1 MANEVYQL
9 VVRKGPRPGQV
20 FPLELDVLTLG
31 RDPIADIVLEDP
43 EVSRHHAK
51 LTQIEAGY
59 QLQDMGSTNGTFVD
73 GQRLAGEAQD
83 LKPGQVVM
91 LGSNVT
97 LVYQAAPAS
106 DPLATMVAPAAA
118 VEHEVPAPDPELET
132 PAEEP
137 DVEIVVEPELDKPPV
152 VEPVEVDLV
161 DETPE
166 SVPEVDEEDALETM
180 YEEQAS
186 VIEAAEVET
195 DSLPTFDE
203 PLPDPD
209 QSLDFETPAPVATF
223 DEPVPE
229 PEPEPDYETPSPLPS
244 FEEPEPPPVFDDI
257 AQPVEDNFDQ
267 TIVDSGEPLPDFEA
281 KPIGGTALEEPADYA
296 AGKGDSTRNRNI
308 IIAVV
313 VVLLLC
319 CCCLLILGAVALS
332 QGEFDSVV
340 YMERGLEIASTVKGH
355 LLF

>member
-51 LTQIEAGY
+51 LTRIAAGY

-73 GQRLAGEAQD
+73 GQRMAGEALD

-118 VEHEVPAPDPELET
+118 AVSADQAPESEPDT
-132 PAEEP
+132 PAEESV
-137 DVEIVVEPELDKPPV
+137 VEVVAEPELDEPLE
-152 VEPVEVDLV
+152 VEPVEEDRV
-161 DETPE
+161 DEVLASE
-166 SVPEVDEEDALETM
+166 PEVDEEDALATM
-180 YEEQAS
+180 YEEQAP
-186 VIEAAEVET
+186 VIEPAEPVT

-209 QSLDFETPAPVATF
+209 QSPDFEAPAPGPII
-223 DEPVPE
+223 DEPVSE
-229 PEPEPDYETPSPLPS
+229 PDSEPDYETPPPLPAY
-244 FEEPEPPPVFDDI
+244 EEPEPSLEPQPVFDDI
-257 AQPVEDNFDQ
+257 AQPVEDSFDQ
-267 TIVDSGEPLPDFEA
+267 TIIDSGEPLPDLDEQ
-281 KPIGGTALEEPADYA
+281 PIGEPLPKEPIDYS
-296 AGKGDSTRNRNI
+296 DSKKDNNRNRNI

-313 VVLLLC
+313 AILLLC
-319 CCCLLILGAVALS
+319 CCCLLIAGAVYFGNS
-332 QGEFDSVV
+332 GDIPF
-340 YMERGLEIASTVKGH
+340 
-355 LLF
+355 